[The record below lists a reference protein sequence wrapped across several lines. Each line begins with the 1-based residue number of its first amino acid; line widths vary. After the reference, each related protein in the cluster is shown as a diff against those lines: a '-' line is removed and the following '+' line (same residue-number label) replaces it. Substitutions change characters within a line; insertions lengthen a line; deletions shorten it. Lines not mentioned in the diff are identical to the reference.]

1 MLIRPST
8 QHPGKA
14 VKSGWM
20 VGCCL
25 NSSAASWPWAWKR
38 LGSVRKELKVLLQT
52 GCAWWLYLLIPH
64 IISYFVPQPSS
75 PHSPHGICM
84 TESQAHQNVLPLWDT
99 HSVLLHLL
107 SVCAIDITFSSL
119 RANGYNSGGNSFE
132 WLEHSSNVSTQ
143 SHSFTCHCVP
153 SHGCDSHHLTD
164 KGTELTPCVIKSR
177 SDQHPGPTF
186 LSFWSQSI
194 AVVFFLHTQQ
204 DSYFRGNSTSA
215 LFLLI
220 LLKLFPRIPHYE
232 GRNIQRIIW
241 TTHFIS

>member
-1 MLIRPST
+1 MSELLCSILTLGMEKAWVCEERTKSPST
-8 QHPGKA
+8 NR
-14 VKSGWM
+14 M
-20 VGCCL
+20 CL
-25 NSSAASWPWAWKR
+25 VTLFINSSHYKLFCSPDILSSLSPWDLHDR
-38 LGSVRKELKVLLQT
+38 ITSPPE
-52 GCAWWLYLLIPH
+52 C
-64 IISYFVPQPSS
+64 SS
-75 PHSPHGICM
+75 TLRH
-84 TESQAHQNVLPLWDT
+84 TLN
-99 HSVLLHLL
+99 SVLLHLL
-107 SVCAIDITFSSL
+107 SVCAIDITFSSS

-132 WLEHSSNVSTQ
+132 WLEHSSKVSTQ

-232 GRNIQRIIW
+232 GRNIQRII
-241 TTHFIS
+241 